1 MRRLIEIVLLVL
13 FFPIAAL
20 DQDRDAE
27 ELVRQYVG
35 ARSQTMQETA
45 SSSDIERALW
55 FCSERFVY
63 EHPSAGARIVGKEK
77 ARAGMSGYLGET
89 KNATYRLQILASNS
103 HVVVAQVDQQFLM
116 KQENGIWTP
125 WKRSNIT
132 VFEVERGKSL
142 GFLTTDAIA
151 EHQGCRI
158 HSAWTYS

>member
-45 SSSDIERALW
+45 SSSDIERVLW

-89 KNATYRLQILASNS
+89 KNATYTLQILASNS
-103 HVVVAQVDQQFLM
+103 HVVVAQVDQLFLM

-125 WKRSNIT
+125 GKRSNIT
-132 VFEVERGKSL
+132 VFEVERGKM
-142 GFLTTDAIA
+142 A
-151 EHQGCRI
+151 RI
-158 HSAWTYS
+158 LDY

>member
-35 ARSQTMQETA
+35 ARSHTMQETA
-45 SSSDIERALW
+45 SSSDIERFLW
-55 FCSERFVY
+55 FYSERFVY

-77 ARAGMSGYLGET
+77 SRAGMSGYLGET
-89 KNATYRLQILASNS
+89 KNPTYTLQILASNS

-125 WKRSNIT
+125 GKRSNIT
-132 VFEVERGKSL
+132 VFEVERGK
-142 GFLTTDAIA
+142 IA
-151 EHQGCRI
+151 RI
-158 HSAWTYS
+158 LDY

>member
-45 SSSDIERALW
+45 SSSDIERVLW

-77 ARAGMSGYLGET
+77 SRAGMSGYLGET
-89 KNATYRLQILASNS
+89 KNPTYTLQILASNS

-125 WKRSNIT
+125 GKRSNIT
-132 VFEVERGKSL
+132 VFEVERGK
-142 GFLTTDAIA
+142 IA
-151 EHQGCRI
+151 RI
-158 HSAWTYS
+158 LDY

>member
-35 ARSQTMQETA
+35 ARSHTMQETA
-45 SSSDIERALW
+45 SSSDIERFLW
-55 FCSERFVY
+55 FYSERFVY

-77 ARAGMSGYLGET
+77 SRAGMSGYLGET
-89 KNATYRLQILASNS
+89 KNATYTLQILASNS

-125 WKRSNIT
+125 GKRSNIT
-132 VFEVERGKSL
+132 VFEVERGK
-142 GFLTTDAIA
+142 IA
-151 EHQGCRI
+151 RI
-158 HSAWTYS
+158 LDY

>member
-45 SSSDIERALW
+45 SSSDIERVLW

-77 ARAGMSGYLGET
+77 SRAGMSRYLGET
-89 KNATYRLQILASNS
+89 KNPTYTLQILASNS

-125 WKRSNIT
+125 GKRSNIT
-132 VFEVERGKSL
+132 VFEVERGK
-142 GFLTTDAIA
+142 IA
-151 EHQGCRI
+151 RI
-158 HSAWTYS
+158 LDY